1 MNTGSI
7 VDYYDDP
14 FGTVLKRKIAHKNAI
29 PEFIKKASYLSPE
42 TRDKLPDDAFAV
54 VMFDQGTAIRKF
66 ACVDKGNTALSAM
79 YFLENHEKL
88 PVEVQKVAAANLIE
102 HCKSYKLEVPLAL
115 HKIAATRASGVG
127 AHRMTAPKKLEKGA
141 DLNGSNIMPYGGSP
155 KTAAA
160 LYVDTTG
167 KSAPTKMVK
176 KAYSRYCLVKEGSAK
191 FPIDTYGQV
200 LEASRWFDDNGS
212 TLHPEER
219 REYCVKLAARADELG
234 VRVSD
239 RINKYAGAGFA
250 PDGEVRI
257 AVTNRMQYWQDG
269 SPERGVL
276 EGMMGKYAGVTPGV
290 FCEALRQFDVKTGLS
305 HHWDDGVLDPW
316 YSTYGFE
323 KKAEWVWEQG
333 NDRIVEEQLK
343 KGALENRE
351 TVSKMFG
358 RELAD
363 SMVENPTQVFD
374 SLPLDH
380 KRIITRICCP
390 Q

>member
-7 VDYYDDP
+7 VDYYDDVY
-14 FGTVLKRKIAHKNAI
+14 GTVLKDKVPQAGQI
-29 PEFIKKASYLSPE
+29 PDFIKKASYLSHDV
-42 TRDKLPDDAFAV
+42 RASLPDDAFAV
-54 VMFDQGTAIRKF
+54 VMVDQGKTIRKF

-79 YFLENHEKL
+79 YFIENHDKL
-88 PVEVQKVAAANLIE
+88 PEEAQKVAAANLISACE
-102 HCKSYKLEVPLAL
+102 AYGLEVPTVL
-115 HKIAATRASGVG
+115 HKIAAKI
-127 AHRMTAPKKLEKGA
+127 KKPALKEKAA
-141 DLNGSNIMPYGGSP
+141 DLSGSDVMPYSSV
-155 KTAAA
+155 KTAGA
-160 LYVDTTG
+160 LYVDVTG
-167 KSAPTKMVK
+167 QTARPKMVK
-176 KAYSRYCLVKEGSAK
+176 KAHQRYCLVKEGSAR
-191 FPIDTYGQV
+191 FPIDSYGQV
-200 LEASRWFDDNGS
+200 LEASRWFDDHGN

-234 VRVSD
+234 VMVAD
-239 RINKYAGAGFA
+239 RIRKYAGQDFA
-250 PDGEVRI
+250 PDGEIKV
-257 AVTNRMQYWQDG
+257 AVANRMQYWASDA
-269 SPERGVL
+269 PERGVL
-276 EGMMGKYAGVTPGV
+276 QGMMDKYAGVTPDV
-290 FCEALRQFDVKTGLS
+290 LCEALRQFDEKTGLS
-305 HHWDDGVLDPW
+305 NHWDNGIFDPW

-351 TVSKMFG
+351 TVAKMFG